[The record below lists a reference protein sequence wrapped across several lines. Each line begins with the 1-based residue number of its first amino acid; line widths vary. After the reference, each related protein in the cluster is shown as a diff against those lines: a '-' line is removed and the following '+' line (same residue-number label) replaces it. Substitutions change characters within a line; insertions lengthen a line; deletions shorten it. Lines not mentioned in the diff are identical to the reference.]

1 MRQPGPDA
9 KRFISTVML
18 WSKEVGKMTA
28 RKSLRGQMKL
38 RVFLLGA
45 ALVASGNAI
54 GATSFSEA
62 AQRLDGEWRGTDFV
76 LRVDAKRAQASV
88 DIARPFEWERFLI
101 KDVTEGEITFS
112 VGAEL
117 FEAKLAEGTLTLTG
131 TSFRGPRVL
140 LREATLRGT
149 TSE

>member
-1 MRQPGPDA
+1 MR
-9 KRFISTVML
+9 F
-18 WSKEVGKMTA
+18 
-28 RKSLRGQMKL
+28 
-38 RVFLLGA
+38 RVFLAAA
-45 ALVASGNAI
+45 ALISAASAFA
-54 GATSFSEA
+54 ATAFSEA
-62 AQRLDGEWRGTDFV
+62 AQRLDGEWRGADFV

-88 DIARPFEWERFLI
+88 DAARPFNWERFLI
-101 KDVTEGEITFS
+101 KDVSAEAITFA

-140 LREATLRGT
+140 FRETSLRGT

>member
-1 MRQPGPDA
+1 
-9 KRFISTVML
+9 
-18 WSKEVGKMTA
+18 
-28 RKSLRGQMKL
+28 MKF

-45 ALVASGNAI
+45 ALLAGGNAAA
-54 GATSFSEA
+54 ATLFSEA
-62 AQRLDGEWRGTDFV
+62 AQRLNGEWRGPDFV

-101 KDVTEGEITFS
+101 KDVSEGEITFS

-140 LREATLRGT
+140 LRETTLRGT

>member
-1 MRQPGPDA
+1 MSIRA
-9 KRFISTVML
+9 
-18 WSKEVGKMTA
+18 
-28 RKSLRGQMKL
+28 
-38 RVFLLGA
+38 FLLIIAFIASLVSENA
-45 ALVASGNAI
+45 AA
-54 GATSFSEA
+54 ATAFSEA

-88 DIARPFEWERFLI
+88 DAARPFNWERFLI
-101 KDVTEGEITFS
+101 KDVSEGAITFA

-117 FEAKLAEGTLTLTG
+117 FEAKLSEGTLTLTG

-140 LREATLRGT
+140 FRETSLRGT

>member
-1 MRQPGPDA
+1 MN
-9 KRFISTVML
+9 I
-18 WSKEVGKMTA
+18 
-28 RKSLRGQMKL
+28 

-45 ALVASGNAI
+45 ALIAGGNALA
-54 GATSFSEA
+54 ATPFSEA
-62 AQRLDGEWRGTDFV
+62 AQRLDGEWRGAEFV

-101 KDVTEGEITFS
+101 KDVSEGQIVFT

-140 LREATLRGT
+140 FREATLRGT

>member
-1 MRQPGPDA
+1 MN
-9 KRFISTVML
+9 I
-18 WSKEVGKMTA
+18 
-28 RKSLRGQMKL
+28 
-38 RVFLLGA
+38 RVFLLSA
-45 ALVASGNAI
+45 ALIVSGHAVA
-54 GATSFSEA
+54 ATPFSEA
-62 AQRLDGEWRGTDFV
+62 AQRLDGEWRGADFV

-101 KDVTEGEITFS
+101 KDVSEGEITFS

-140 LREATLRGT
+140 FRETALRGT